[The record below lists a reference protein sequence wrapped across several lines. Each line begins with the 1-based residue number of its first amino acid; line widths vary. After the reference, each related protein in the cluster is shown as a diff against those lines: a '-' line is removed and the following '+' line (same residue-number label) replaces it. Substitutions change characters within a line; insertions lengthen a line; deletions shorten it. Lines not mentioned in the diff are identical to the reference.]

1 VDDESRENRHWF
13 LELLKSSLGTSRTI
27 TFILN
32 GEHGL

>member
-13 LELLKSSLGTSRTI
+13 LEQLKSSLGTSRTI